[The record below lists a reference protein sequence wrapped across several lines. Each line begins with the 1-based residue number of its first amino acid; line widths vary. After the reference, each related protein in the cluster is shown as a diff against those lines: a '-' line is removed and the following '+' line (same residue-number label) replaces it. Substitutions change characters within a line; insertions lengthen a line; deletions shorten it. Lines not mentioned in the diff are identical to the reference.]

1 MVKLSHMFGAPA
13 LAMPLLVPSLIDERV
28 ANYEEIL
35 QELKDSQI
43 KLQTE
48 ITNLLG
54 LLNTVMRSLGW
65 TRDSTES
72 FYLYDSR
79 VFVKLGQER
88 KDLTRGAI
96 KVYINLASRPAHEDY
111 GDCNLMCRLKG
122 VNRTIL
128 HPDSFVTLA
137 EVVGDQCRL
146 TDYHENTIV
155 VNCIGD
161 D

>member
-54 LLNTVMRSLGW
+54 VSVPERGLLNTVMRSLGW
-65 TRDSTES
+65 TRDSTGKKRPNS
-72 FYLYDSR
+72 WSYKSIYQSC
-79 VFVKLGQER
+79 
-88 KDLTRGAI
+88 I
-96 KVYINLASRPAHEDY
+96 KTGP
-111 GDCNLMCRLKG
+111 
-122 VNRTIL
+122 
-128 HPDSFVTLA
+128 
-137 EVVGDQCRL
+137 
-146 TDYHENTIV
+146 
-155 VNCIGD
+155 
-161 D
+161 